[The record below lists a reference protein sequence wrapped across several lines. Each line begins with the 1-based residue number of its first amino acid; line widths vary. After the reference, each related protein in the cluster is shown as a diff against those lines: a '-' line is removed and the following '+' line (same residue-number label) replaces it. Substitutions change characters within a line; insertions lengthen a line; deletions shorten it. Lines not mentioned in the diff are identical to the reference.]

1 VENWDHLV
9 GVHLPFEKEL
19 TELSDNC
26 VLMTDTSKVQV
37 SKPVKKTIEWM
48 SWNQSYGFL
57 ANEFL
62 DGLINFMPSI
72 FECQSVDD
80 VDYRIRAGLI
90 KTFDRFVPSRMLTIR
105 NGKMVTKNNM
115 SEKQKKIY
123 KRMRKIWNRFQTREC
138 WNHFVKAS
146 RELRREVCKVRGHT

>member
-9 GVHLPFEKEL
+9 GVHLPVEKEL

-72 FECQSVDD
+72 FECQSADD

-115 SEKQKKIY
+115 SEK
-123 KRMRKIWNRFQTREC
+123 
-138 WNHFVKAS
+138 
-146 RELRREVCKVRGHT
+146 